1 MGEFTRYSL
10 TGVLYFPYASR
21 GNLGAYLAK
30 FTRKFKKFLLSTS
43 LFDSEEFSVSIDK
56 VNDLNFIP
64 RTEDK
69 DRFSLSYHISILA
82 HVDSVSHADVDR
94 YIHTAL
100 RDALTKSQAG
110 LVIFSSVSEQ
120 KDSKHMTVRLGS
132 YYHFNKQTGL
142 VYTSVSDY
150 HSKGGN

>member
-10 TGVLYFPYASR
+10 TGVLYFPYVSR

-30 FTRKFKKFLLSTS
+30 FTKGFKKYLLSTS

-69 DRFSLSYHISILA
+69 DRFFFIISYI
-82 HVDSVSHADVDR
+82 
-94 YIHTAL
+94 Y
-100 RDALTKSQAG
+100 
-110 LVIFSSVSEQ
+110 
-120 KDSKHMTVRLGS
+120 LGS
-132 YYHFNKQTGL
+132 CRL
-142 VYTSVSDY
+142 CISCRCR
-150 HSKGGN
+150 